1 MLREFSQSR
10 VSNAEQAGEE
20 DSYFV
25 SMTDMMVG
33 MLFIFIIILMS
44 FALNL
49 KKQETDLAQTTDRL
63 TEAQET
69 RAQMLRDIR
78 STLLE
83 RGVDVFI
90 DERNGV
96 LRLPERL
103 LFRRGE
109 FHIEES
115 GRNALDSLAKALLS
129 TLPCYAKTSA
139 VQGEPAPCP
148 PSKGGRLEALFI
160 EGHTDD
166 TPFAGRTAAGVANN
180 WDLSAARAIAVY
192 EQLLRQ
198 APLLGRLEND
208 GDGEEHRG
216 QKLIGVS
223 GYAEYRPIVPNVDE
237 PSRAANR
244 RIDLRFLMATPRQD
258 EVERLQRQIGGD
270 Q

>member
-1 MLREFSQSR
+1 MSSR
-10 VSNAEQAGEE
+10 VGAEHDGEE
-20 DSYFV
+20 ESYFV

-33 MLFIFIIILMS
+33 MLFVFIIILMA

-49 KKQETDLAQTTDRL
+49 KKQETELAQTTDRL

-78 STLLE
+78 NTLLE
-83 RGVDVFI
+83 RGVYVFI

-109 FHIEES
+109 FRIEEG
-115 GRNALDSLAKALLS
+115 GRIALQSLANALSEA
-129 TLPCYAKTSA
+129 LPCYARLAASQVA
-139 VQGEPAPCP
+139 RAPCP
-148 PSKGGRLEALFI
+148 PNKGGRLEAVFI

-166 TPFAGRTAAGVANN
+166 VPFTARTGAGVASN

-192 EQLLRQ
+192 DEVLRS
-198 APLLGRLEND
+198 APLLGALEND
-208 GDGEEHRG
+208 GGDRDGRGG

-223 GYAEYRPIVPNVDE
+223 GYAEYRPVVPNVDE

-244 RIDLRFLMATPRQD
+244 RIDLRFLMATPRLE
-258 EVERLQRQIGGD
+258 EVERLQREIGLRR
-270 Q
+270 

>member
-1 MLREFSQSR
+1 
-10 VSNAEQAGEE
+10 
-20 DSYFV
+20 
-25 SMTDMMVG
+25 MTDMMVG
-33 MLFIFIIILMS
+33 MLFIFIIILMA

-49 KKQETDLAQTTDRL
+49 KKQETELAKTTDRL

-78 STLLE
+78 NTLLD

-115 GRNALDSLAKALLS
+115 GRIALESLAKALS
-129 TLPCYAKTSA
+129 ATLPCYANAA
-139 VQGEPAPCP
+139 VLQEATAACP
-148 PSKGGRLEALFI
+148 PSKGGRLEAVFI

-166 TPFAGRTAAGVANN
+166 IPFTARTAAGVASN

-192 EQLLRQ
+192 HQLLRT
-198 APLLGRLEND
+198 APALASLEND
-208 GDGEEHRG
+208 GEGEDRRG

-223 GYAEYRPIVPNVDE
+223 GYAEYRPIAPNIDE

-244 RIDLRFLMATPRQD
+244 RIDLRFLMATPRQE
-258 EVERLQRQIGGD
+258 EVERLQRQMGWG